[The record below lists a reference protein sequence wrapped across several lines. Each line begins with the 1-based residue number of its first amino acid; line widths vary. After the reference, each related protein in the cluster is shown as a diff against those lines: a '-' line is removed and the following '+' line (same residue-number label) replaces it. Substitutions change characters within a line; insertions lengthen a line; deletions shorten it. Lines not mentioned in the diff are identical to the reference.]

1 MDTGLNAEA
10 SSKICAVFKKH
21 PQVEKVVLY
30 GSRAMGTY
38 KPGSDIDLSLFG
50 KSLTQDLIWTIVQ
63 ELDDLLLPQVFDL
76 SLFES
81 LDNLEL
87 KEHIA
92 RVGIIFIQSRFNNL
106 SACYKQQLALG

>member
-38 KPGSDIDLSLFG
+38 KPSSDVDLSLFG
-50 KSLTQDLIWTIVQ
+50 KNLTQDLIWTISQ

-76 SLFES
+76 SLFDS
-81 LDNLEL
+81 IDNPEL

-92 RVGIIFIQSRFNNL
+92 RVGIIFYSVTL
-106 SACYKQQLALG
+106 

>member
-1 MDTGLNAEA
+1 VL
-10 SSKICAVFKKH
+10 FLKKF
-21 PQVEKVVLY
+21 PQIEKAVLY

-50 KSLTQDLIWTIVQ
+50 KSLTQNLIWKISQ

-81 LDNLEL
+81 LDNPEL
-87 KEHIA
+87 KDHIV
-92 RVGIIFIQSRFNNL
+92 RVGIMFYL
-106 SACYKQQLALG
+106 AKQ